1 MARETVLPATAMH
14 CYRPAPRPG
23 LVRGMGAVRC
33 SVTGLVD
40 DARKDVHELLVLLGP
55 NHAPPAS
62 QPSPSR
68 YPAVTV
74 VSLLIM
80 SQGDGCS

>member
-40 DARKDVHELLVLLGP
+40 DARKDVHELLVLLGSNP
-55 NHAPPAS
+55 DP
-62 QPSPSR
+62 
-68 YPAVTV
+68 
-74 VSLLIM
+74 
-80 SQGDGCS
+80 

>member
-55 NHAPPAS
+55 NHAPPVS

-68 YPAVTV
+68 YGTASWFP
-74 VSLLIM
+74 
-80 SQGDGCS
+80 CSS

>member
-1 MARETVLPATAMH
+1 MARETVLAATAMH

-55 NHAPPAS
+55 NPAPAS
-62 QPSPSR
+62 ASR
-68 YPAVTV
+68 HPAVTQPLRHCGV
-74 VSLLIM
+74 LAHHEP
-80 SQGDGCS
+80 G